1 MLTRLARSMFGRRTA
16 DAAPGCPA
24 QDSGGPADLTGRWAI
39 EVPWLGDECSY
50 YNPFVAENGR
60 TPLTFATIQEATNFR
75 LRRGGLGG
83 SRIVQPPRW
92 RLPPDALPTPPTAR
106 ELQLRDEMREAVKR
120 RNEGLSQR
128 AQSSADD
135 RAYDEEMARQLGL
148 RP

>member
-1 MLTRLARSMFGRRTA
+1 MLKRLARCFFDVRTA
-16 DAAPGCPA
+16 DAAPGGPA
-24 QDSGGPADLTGRWAI
+24 RDSGGPADLTGRWAI

-50 YNPFVAENGR
+50 YNPLVAEDGK
-60 TPLTFATIQEATNFR
+60 TPLTFTTVQEARNFR
-75 LRRGGLGG
+75 LRRGGLRG

-120 RNEGLSQR
+120 RNEKLSQR
-128 AQSSADD
+128 AQSPGDD
-135 RAYDEEMARQLGL
+135 RADDEETARQLGL